1 MAYPYIDTPRTEVD
15 ANATYLTNG
24 YRSVGRHNLS
34 ALDSVENSFQT
45 PSKDD
50 DVLKVM
56 GDGRRRST
64 GGSKLNTPRAT
75 TATKP
80 TRSALNS
87 RQQLP
92 STAVPKGEFTPML
105 RSAVKNNYM
114 KNIATTRGVG
124 GPKTPAYLRASY
136 RSNVNTPGLPAMD
149 MTGIDEEDATVD
161 DSTPLPQVASSSVQ
175 STPLAGLASR
185 NGGGVLNDGSNMTLK
200 EQEKIIDKLDKD
212 NFGLKLKIHF
222 LQEQLEKAGPAYNQA
237 ALVENTELKVS
248 KLTMQRDISRYK
260 KSLQQAERDLEAYRQ
275 QFQELREK
283 MRRRQTDETIQ
294 RDMDLMREEIESR
307 DQRVRD
313 LQEQLRDVKDSQ
325 SQEFDKLR
333 DDIED
338 LEASLREKDRL
349 IEEREEEIEELKDK
363 GSQENDALSELESEL
378 RRAREQLEELQ
389 ESLEEAKYEA
399 RQARNAQEQAEE
411 EKKQADENLQEL
423 HDEMANKSISTN
435 GLTRQLEE
443 KSGKLEEEIS
453 QLRQENTALKEGLE
467 SRTRKE
473 ISLEEQTQKA
483 QQSLDEAKQKLLE
496 DLAQVRRERELAY
509 QERDRLS
516 AQLQAAQDD
525 IQRKQEERDLLH
537 TRHHALT
544 DESGN
549 LQGELARSQ
558 SEILELRQTLDAEKE
573 RSAENMEN
581 VRSQYL
587 EDIERLQEEIEG
599 LHHEIEDKEGRFAL
613 EEDRWESTK
622 RSLQLQKD
630 RAEDQAAGFK
640 RTIEKLEQ
648 VEYTLTGKEAKLQD
662 VIDSEKERHFNAEAV
677 LSRQVKE
684 LNDDLSSKREAIDQ
698 LRSEAL
704 SVKEELRLARRAESN
719 LKEKIQA
726 LEDEV
731 VVLQSSLEEEQQY
744 AKGRVQKGSAEQ
756 EGQLQKIVGEKQKL
770 RDQLA
775 NAHVELHDL
784 KAIKTEIEAERDE
797 LQVQLQ
803 QVQSQVEDTTKF
815 DKEKVELRKSSLR
828 VESELKRLKDD
839 KLTLLE
845 TKESL
850 EQQLSSEIERA
861 ALEENRLSAEIE
873 QLQDKL
879 HTTSGGRDRELAL
892 AKSKLSRFERRIH
905 ELEELLEQ
913 PPPVDA
919 EQPGAAADLSAL
931 RHNLDEVRK
940 REKALLQREAD
951 QKSSIR
957 TYKSRVVELERELH
971 DALIKKYEIQ
981 SPSSSPSNK
990 FHEEVRNLRKQL
1002 SDAHRS
1008 LRELK
1013 SKNHGLERAAMRE
1026 EDQRDLHELL
1036 KQSTLEA
1043 ETLALQVSEREAQLS
1058 STQAQ
1063 MRRIRDERASCA
1075 RKAESAAK
1083 ELELL
1088 HDRYKQAMEKAGAKG
1103 GDLKTRHEKEILGL
1117 GKEILWLRAR
1127 LKREEKF
1134 RRDLAWSKGLMELGE
1149 RVRVACNEAD
1159 LRMISEMGVKPR
1171 DRSQIRSPHAKLKT
1185 AVSMVKAI
1193 VRMQRMGRE
1202 WKKAKKIG
1210 EGLKRAKHE
1219 VIKRRETSAK

>member
-411 EKKQADENLQEL
+411 GKKQADENLQEL

-453 QLRQENTALKEGLE
+453 QLRQENTALKEELE

-744 AKGRVQKGSAEQ
+744 AKGRGQKGSAEQ

-1159 LRMISEMGVKPR
+1159 LRMISDMGVKPR